1 LGGRAIKL
9 AEQLDDI
16 ETLIH
21 ALSNIGSV
29 EMSHDQVAEGQI
41 KLERSLRLSLDHD
54 YHNQAGRIFYNLAS
68 ELAALRD
75 YETCLIYVN
84 EGFDYCDKHD
94 LDHWRSRVLSL
105 RARVQFEQGHWD
117 ELETSSNNIE
127 IPFLML
133 QLRRGNPISRET
145 LDALRKIAESSV
157 FQERLY
163 PIAALFAEM
172 AWLEGNLTK
181 CLAEVEPIFQI
192 ACQLDIP
199 RETGELAYWMWRAGA
214 IQEAPIYA
222 AEPYATQ
229 IAGNWREAALMWE
242 KFGCPYEQAMALMD
256 GDEAAQLAA
265 LEIFER
271 LGARPI
277 IHKLKQKMHA
287 KGIRIP
293 HRFKAAA
300 HEGPGGL
307 TAREIEILRWV
318 SQGLSNQ
325 EIADRLVISR
335 RTVHAHLRSLYDKLN
350 VTTRTAAVHEASRF
364 HLF

>member
-1 LGGRAIKL
+1 
-9 AEQLDDI
+9 
-16 ETLIH
+16 LI
-21 ALSNIGSV
+21 N
-29 EMSHDQVAEGQI
+29 Q
-41 KLERSLRLSLDHD
+41 ERSLRLSIDHD
-54 YHNQAGRIFYNLAS
+54 YHYQAGRTFYNLAYG
-68 ELAALRD
+68 LIGLRE
-75 YETCLIYVN
+75 YESGLTYVN
-84 EGFDYCDKHD
+84 EGFDYCAKHD
-94 LDHWRSRVLSL
+94 LDTWCFRLLNL
-105 RARVQFEQGHWD
+105 RDQSHFEQGHWA
-117 ELETSSNNIE
+117 ELKTSSSE
-127 IPFLML
+127 IDLPFLMS
-133 QLRRGNPISRET
+133 QVRRGNPISRET
-145 LDALRKIAESSV
+145 LDTLRKIAESSV

-172 AWLEGNLTK
+172 AWLQGNLTK

-199 RETGELAYWMWRAGA
+199 REIGEFAYWMWRAGA
-214 IQEAPIYA
+214 IQEAPIHA

-287 KGIRIP
+287 EGIRIP
-293 HRFKAAA
+293 HRSKVAA

-307 TAREIEILRWV
+307 TAREIESLRWV

-325 EIADRLVISR
+325 EIA
-335 RTVHAHLRSLYDKLN
+335 AHLRSIYDKLN
-350 VTTRTAAVHEASRF
+350 VTTRTAAVHEASQF
-364 HLF
+364 NLLIEP